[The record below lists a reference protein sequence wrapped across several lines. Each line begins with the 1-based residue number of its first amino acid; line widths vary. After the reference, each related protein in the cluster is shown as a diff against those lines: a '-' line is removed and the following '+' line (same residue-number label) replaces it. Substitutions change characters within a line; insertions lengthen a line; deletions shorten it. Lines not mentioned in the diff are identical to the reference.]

1 MTEVV
6 GDYGRDGYAHVKGLV
21 PKEVARAMLASLR
34 DDLGPG
40 PIPLSRAKNNSPLLR
55 QPSFE
60 IYGPH
65 YKPMMA
71 FLWGL
76 TPTVAALTGKDLLPT
91 YDYLRIYREGDICKV
106 HLDRP
111 ACEHS
116 MSLTL
121 DYSHDRPWPLEVGH
135 EVYPEPRA
143 MADDDFGGEPF
154 TAIPMEVGDA
164 VLYRGTSH
172 RHGRITPNPNAW
184 SVHLFLHWVE
194 RGGTYADQAFD
205 RRAPSRVDFSF
216 V

>member
-6 GDYGRDGYAHVKGLV
+6 GDYGRDGYAHVKRLV

-40 PIPLSRAKNNSPLLR
+40 PIPLSRARNNSPLLR

-60 IYGPH
+60 IYGHH
-65 YKPMMA
+65 YKPMMT

-76 TPTVAALTGKDLLPT
+76 TPMVAALTGKDLLPT

-111 ACEHS
+111 ACQHS
-116 MSLTL
+116 LSLTL
-121 DYSHDRPWPLEVGH
+121 DYSNDRKWPLEIGH
-135 EVYPEPRA
+135 EVYGEPRA
-143 MADDDFGGEPF
+143 MAEDDFGDEPF
-154 TAIPMEVGDA
+154 TAIAMEAGDA
-164 VLYRGTSH
+164 VLYRGTNH

-194 RGGTYADQAFD
+194 RDGVYADQAFD
-205 RRAPSRVDFSF
+205 RRQTDRVDFTF
-216 V
+216 A